1 MNKGIFITGTDTA
14 VGKTIIT
21 GLLGRF
27 FVEQGINVVT
37 QKWVETG
44 CGEFSE
50 DIDTHLRLMGIER
63 QKMEKYLKDVVP
75 YTFKF
80 ASSPH
85 LAALMENREISSKMI
100 TRAFQN
106 LACKFERVIVEG
118 SGGAL
123 VPINAGE
130 LLVDIAKKLHLP
142 VLIVAENKLGAIN
155 HTLLTIEAL
164 KKRNL
169 KIIGV
174 IFNRIVEQQEE
185 IILKDNLEIIEKLS
199 GIKVLGEVCYSEN
212 KEALYERFR
221 PIGENVFRLIS
232 NKSYGHPP
240 CLSE

>member
-1 MNKGIFITGTDTA
+1 MRSAEMNKGIFITGTDTA

-27 FVEQGINVVT
+27 FAEQGINVIT
-37 QKWVETG
+37 QKWVGTA

-50 DIDTHLRLMGIER
+50 DIDTHLRLMGMER
-63 QKMEKYLKDVVP
+63 QKIEKYLKDAAP
-75 YTFKF
+75 YTFRF

-85 LAALMENREISSKMI
+85 LAAFMENREISSKMI
-100 TRAFQN
+100 TRAFRN
-106 LACKFERVIVEG
+106 LACKFELVIVEG
-118 SGGAL
+118 AGGAL
-123 VPINAGE
+123 VPINEGE

-142 VLIVAENKLGAIN
+142 VLIVAKNKLGAIN

-174 IFNRIVEQQEE
+174 IFNRTAEQQDES
-185 IILKDNLEIIEKLS
+185 ILKDNLEIIEKLS

-212 KEALYERFR
+212 EEALYEMFR
-221 PIGENVFRLIS
+221 PIGENVFRLV
-232 NKSYGHPP
+232 NNT
-240 CLSE
+240 